1 MKEIEVIFE
10 QAPPAVKVRANGETT
25 ELPALWLRERSQDP
39 AQLDRQTQQ
48 RLFDSHAIDPEI
60 ALLALEPVGAL
71 QARLAFSDGH
81 SSLYDFSFLH
91 AELDADDAFP
101 AAQGWDSALDQ
112 AAMRFSWP
120 DMQIPERFLTA
131 LDSYLRYGFV
141 VLTQVPTAPLSIL
154 DVAAKFGYLK
164 ETNFGR
170 YFEVF
175 SKPDA
180 NDLAYTGVHLGPHT
194 DNPYRDPVPGIQ
206 LLHCLVNQT
215 SGGLSTLVDSV
226 SVVRELAATDPEGY
240 RLLKDTSVKYRFIDR
255 GTELVSHKPIIKTD
269 AQGRT
274 LGVHYSPRLDG
285 LPLLPLEQLKA
296 FHRARQRL
304 GELFCDPAY
313 QIRFPLLAGELMLFD
328 NSRVLHGRTR
338 FDPSEGP
345 RHLQGC
351 YIDLD
356 GPRERYASV
365 RIQLSTLKEVA

>member
-175 SKPDA
+175 SSPMPTTWPIPGCISARIPTTPIAIPCRASSCCTVWSTRPAVACRPWWTASAWSVNWPRRTPRATGCSRTPRSSTASSTAVPSWSATSRSSRPTPRAAPWACITAPPRWPAAAAARAAESLPPRPPASGRTVLRPGLPDPLPPA
-180 NDLAYTGVHLGPHT
+180 GRRADALRQQPGPARPH
-194 DNPYRDPVPGIQ
+194 PFRSVRRSAAPAR
-206 LLHCLVNQT
+206 LLH
-215 SGGLSTLVDSV
+215 
-226 SVVRELAATDPEGY
+226 RPRRPA
-240 RLLKDTSVKYRFIDR
+240 
-255 GTELVSHKPIIKTD
+255 
-269 AQGRT
+269 RT
-274 LGVHYSPRLDG
+274 LC
-285 LPLLPLEQLKA
+285 
-296 FHRARQRL
+296 QRSH
-304 GELFCDPAY
+304 PA
-313 QIRFPLLAGELMLFD
+313 QHP
-328 NSRVLHGRTR
+328 
-338 FDPSEGP
+338 
-345 RHLQGC
+345 
-351 YIDLD
+351 
-356 GPRERYASV
+356 
-365 RIQLSTLKEVA
+365 